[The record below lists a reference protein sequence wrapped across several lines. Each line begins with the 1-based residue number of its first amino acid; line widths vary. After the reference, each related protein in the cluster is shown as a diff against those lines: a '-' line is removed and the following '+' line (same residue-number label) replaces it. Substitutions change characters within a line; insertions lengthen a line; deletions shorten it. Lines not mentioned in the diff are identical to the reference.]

1 MLLKRHHLW
10 LSGVLALGLLT
21 NACAGQSEPFT
32 SLTSENP
39 VAQNSAGLTIS
50 ANPISLASQFGVQI
64 NAYTPEALESAEGW
78 QIALNALPANLTLQ
92 NALFEI
98 KTKGEAP
105 EQLFLSLLIPAGL
118 DTPQLDVYTWDG
130 ARWTF
135 LSAHARG
142 NQLVATVTA
151 LPQAVGLFTAAPT
164 PPLALVT
171 VQPGQ
176 ALDEATANAANAV
189 LLEGVSVA
197 DNGAL
202 IGQLPA
208 VPPDRVSAVY
218 PVVTNEDAALNARLF
233 TQPEVRA
240 THQQQL
246 ASFAAYADYDGL
258 VLDYRGLTFELK
270 SDFTTFVSDLAV
282 LLHAQQ
288 KALLVRVDTPLATAT
303 GFDSGGYDW
312 PGLSVA
318 ADAVILPIS
327 ESPAAYGDGSAESLM
342 AWATDEVSR
351 SQLRLLTS
359 AMSVE
364 LAGTTFSK
372 VDYASA
378 LTAFGATI
386 LAEGQAPQAGQAI
399 TLTLSGTAQ
408 ELDYD
413 AAAFAA
419 RYAYLDSANN
429 LRTVWLVTAD
439 TLSQRL
445 ALAEKYHLGG
455 VVVSDGPASGISVGV
470 AEALTNYKVNVAAS
484 VSPEVNLL
492 WTVNSQGNVIAQAT
506 AQPGQP
512 YIYVAQAPGEYQF
525 SAQLQNGST
534 VSLGSVGI
542 NVSEAVAA
550 TPVPSTSGSTGGGGD
565 TTGGGDTGDGGGNT
579 GGGNDGGGFNPP
591 PPISAGIFELGGQ
604 VPGFIGHPAEM
615 QQAGMKWVKFQTR
628 SGGADQIAAGHAAG
642 FKVLLSV
649 IGDKGRVTDPAY
661 WDEYAAWVGGLAAS
675 GADAIEVWN
684 EPNIDHEWPEG
695 QISGA
700 TYTQLL
706 AKAYNAIKAANGG
719 TIVISGGPAPT
730 GAEGA
735 FPGRVM
741 NDDKFL
747 SQMAAAGAA
756 NYMDCV
762 GTHYNEGIVSATQVS
777 GDPRDSF
784 YSRYYGSMV
793 DVYYSAFGGS
803 RPLCF
808 TELGYLTG
816 EGYGPLPSFFAWASD
831 TSVAEQAQWLAEAAS
846 LSGSNGKVRM
856 MIVWNV
862 DFTQYGGDPQ
872 AGYAIIRPGGSC
884 PACAALDAVMP

>member
-1 MLLKRHHLW
+1 MFLKRHHLW
-10 LSGVLALGLLT
+10 LSGGLALALFI
-21 NACAGQSEPFT
+21 NACAGQPEPFT
-32 SLTSENP
+32 SLTSESP
-39 VAQNSAGLTIS
+39 VAQHSAGLTLS
-50 ANPISLASQFGVQI
+50 ASPASLTQAFGVQI
-64 NAYTPEALESAEGW
+64 QTLTAEAWASAESW
-78 QIALNALPANLTLQ
+78 QTALKALPANLTLQ

-98 KTKGEAP
+98 KTTGEAP
-105 EQLFLSLLIPAGL
+105 EQLFISLMLPSGAEAANL
-118 DTPQLDVYTWDG
+118 DAYVWDG
-130 ARWTF
+130 ARWAF
-135 LSAHARG
+135 LPAHPRG
-142 NQLVATVTA
+142 NQLVAIVNA
-151 LPQAVGLFTAAPT
+151 VPQAVGIFAAAPT
-164 PPLALVT
+164 PPLALVS

-176 ALDEATANAANAV
+176 ALDEAMANAANAV

-197 DNGAL
+197 ENGTL
-202 IGQLPA
+202 TGQLPA
-208 VPPDRVSAVY
+208 VPPNRVSAAY
-218 PVVTNEDAALNARLF
+218 PVVTNLQAPLNASLF

-240 THQQQL
+240 THLQQL
-246 ASFAAYADYDGL
+246 TSFAANADYDGL
-258 VLDYRGLTFELK
+258 VLDYRGLTLEHQ
-270 SDFTTFVSDLAV
+270 SAFTSFVSEVAA

-288 KALLVRVDTPLATAT
+288 KALLVRVETPLATAT
-303 GFDSGGYDW
+303 GFDTGGYDW
-312 PGLSVA
+312 PGLSAA
-318 ADAVILPIS
+318 ADALILPMN
-327 ESPAAYGDGSAESLM
+327 ESPATYGDGSAESLI
-342 AWATDEVSR
+342 AWATGEVSR
-351 SQLRLLTS
+351 GQVRLLTS
-359 AMSVE
+359 AMSME

-378 LTAFGATI
+378 LTAFGATT

-408 ELDYD
+408 ELNYD
-413 AAAFAA
+413 TAAFAA
-419 RYAYLDSANN
+419 RYLYLDAANG

-445 ALAEKYHLGG
+445 TLAEKYHLGG
-455 VVVSDGPASGISVGV
+455 VVVSDGPASGIAAGL
-470 AEALTNYKVNVAAS
+470 AQALTNYKVNVAAS
-484 VSPEVNLL
+484 VPAEVNLL

-512 YIYVAQAPGEYQF
+512 YIYVAQAPGDYQF

-534 VSLGSVGI
+534 VNLGSIGV
-542 NVSEAVAA
+542 NVSEAVAVA
-550 TPVPSTSGSTGGGGD
+550 VTPAPDVSGVSGGGTSGGGGD
-565 TTGGGDTGDGGGNT
+565 TSGGGGNT
-579 GGGNDGGGFNPP
+579 GGGGGGFNPP

-747 SQMAAAGAA
+747 GQMAAAGAA

-762 GTHYNEGIVSATQVS
+762 GTHYNEGIVSATQMS

-846 LSGSNGKVRM
+846 LSGSNGKVRL
-856 MIVWNV
+856 MIIWNV

-872 AGYAIIRPGGSC
+872 AGYAIVRPNGTC